1 MVCFASAASSPAKS
15 IARASLRN
23 IVPAIAW
30 AAGSAWHLLPLALLP
45 RALALLAA
53 FDAAPGGHAYTP
65 LLFRTVILEA
75 GFGISLTAGA
85 LLSRLV

>member
-1 MVCFASAASSPAKS
+1 
-15 IARASLRN
+15 
-23 IVPAIAW
+23 VPAIGW
-30 AAGSAWHLLPLALLP
+30 AAASPWYLLPLALLP

-75 GFGISLTAGA
+75 GYGMLLASGA
-85 LLSRLV
+85 VLSRVA